1 MTNVLRS
8 RFARPLVLAAAV
20 LVALGAC
27 GGDDDGGAG
36 GQDADGSTTLASV
49 FPTIPPVTPAPG
61 TVTVAP
67 VVTNPDGTPV
77 APSTVSPGQ
86 VTTPAPPGTTVA
98 GATTLPGGVAGV
110 YTVKAGDCLACI
122 AQDLGV
128 DFDALLE
135 VNGFTA
141 DSLITP
147 GQKIKVPSGGSAPAD
162 SGDGATSTTA
172 SSGSGS
178 PAVAGQYTVVAG
190 DCWSCIATKLGV
202 DFDDL
207 LAVNGANAD
216 TLLVPGQKIKVPTGG
231 GGDSSTT
238 VAATT
243 TTTR

>member
-1 MTNVLRS
+1 MTNALRS
-8 RFARPLVLAAAV
+8 RFARPLVLAAAA
-20 LVALGAC
+20 LIALGAC

-36 GQDADGSTTLASV
+36 GQEAGGTTTLASV
-49 FPTIPPVTPAPG
+49 FPTIPPVGTTLAPG
-61 TVTVAP
+61 ATAAP
-67 VVTNPDGTPV
+67 IVTNPDGTPV
-77 APSTVSPGQ
+77 APTTVAPGSGI
-86 VTTPAPPGTTVA
+86 TSPAPPSTAVA

-122 AQDLGV
+122 AEALGV
-128 DFDALLE
+128 DFNALLE

-147 GQKIKVPSGGSAPAD
+147 GQKIKVPSGGSAT
-162 SGDGATSTTA
+162 GDTGGSTATTTA
-172 SSGSGS
+172 GS

-202 DFDDL
+202 DYNDL

-231 GGDSSTT
+231 SATT
-238 VAATT
+238 AAPATT
-243 TTTR
+243 TG